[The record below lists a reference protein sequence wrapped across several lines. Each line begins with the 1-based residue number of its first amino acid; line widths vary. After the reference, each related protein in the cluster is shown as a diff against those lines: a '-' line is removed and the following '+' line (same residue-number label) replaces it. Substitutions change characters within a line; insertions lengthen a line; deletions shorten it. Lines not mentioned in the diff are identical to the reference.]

1 MSAARRSV
9 KGRFK
14 SENPLF
20 FRPSETPKTALT
32 LPGRASR
39 VRRSFFQGCRSM
51 SLQIKAFGQ
60 TDVGR
65 KRTGNEDAYL
75 VDDEHGFHIVADGM
89 GGHNAGEVASATAIE
104 VVREHLLAHKE
115 VLDKLAASPD
125 PANGEA
131 AQKLVEAAVQKASQ
145 SIFEMAREDVAKRGM
160 GTTFVGLFVAGAKAV
175 LGHVGDSRV
184 YLFRQGQA
192 HCLTEDHTLIGA
204 QLKAGTITKEEA
216 AKSPYRN
223 VITRAVGI
231 QPSVQV
237 DTLLLDLL
245 PGDVFMLCSDGLHG
259 YLRDEEPTLLLGA
272 APVNE
277 LGGKLIDLANARGGK
292 DNITC
297 VCVGVEGEVNAST
310 RELAT
315 EAAAK
320 MEALRKISLFRHLS
334 YKEQSA
340 ILSIAMTRS
349 YPAGREIVVEGQEGN
364 ELFVILRGR
373 IVIEKDGQAV
383 TELRGGHHFGEMG
396 LIDSAP
402 RSATIRAK
410 DPTRVMIIERGDL
423 MTLMRKDPVLAVKL
437 LWSFVQVISERL
449 RLTTREL
456 SNTRQALAVLQEG
469 ELEED
474 EGAYGVD
481 EDDEASA

>member
-1 MSAARRSV
+1 
-9 KGRFK
+9 
-14 SENPLF
+14 
-20 FRPSETPKTALT
+20 
-32 LPGRASR
+32 
-39 VRRSFFQGCRSM
+39 M

-75 VDDEHGFHIVADGM
+75 VDDKHGFHIVADGM

-423 MTLMRKDPVLAVKL
+423 MTLMRKDPVLSVKL